1 MQYLHHY
8 LTLQNIKG
16 AMKQVVDMERL
27 EFDNYE
33 VEDMEDFVCYL
44 ARNIYQF
51 GLRNAIAVKNMEVN
65 RIQMCEN
72 LVKWCLHVLLNANN
86 KIIVFS
92 SPQNLKGM
100 IKN

>member
-1 MQYLHHY
+1 
-8 LTLQNIKG
+8 
-16 AMKQVVDMERL
+16 
-27 EFDNYE
+27 
-33 VEDMEDFVCYL
+33 MEDFVCYL

-51 GLRNAIAVKNMEVN
+51 GLCNAIAVKNMEVN
-65 RIQMCEN
+65 RIHMCEN

-100 IKN
+100 IKT